1 MPTWKLIFLRSAG
14 FGTGFAIALCAI
26 AGSLFWYNGRPKPP
40 KPWNKQAITAEYD
53 FVRPAGDKDNL
64 TFHYVLQNN
73 TDLDYRV
80 DSDVG
85 IEITGRLRKEK
96 GLRQFASHYETTE
109 YPIFVPAKNRVRM
122 SIIIP
127 YPYPIKEKDKPT
139 RDEQKQ
145 YTTNVAKY
153 VTDEMGNLDG
163 FVLFDTLNRYE
174 IDFPNGWEQHATQSS
189 PK

>member
-1 MPTWKLIFLRSAG
+1 
-14 FGTGFAIALCAI
+14 
-26 AGSLFWYNGRPKPP
+26 
-40 KPWNKQAITAEYD
+40 
-53 FVRPAGDKDNL
+53 
-64 TFHYVLQNN
+64 
-73 TDLDYRV
+73 
-80 DSDVG
+80 
-85 IEITGRLRKEK
+85 
-96 GLRQFASHYETTE
+96 
-109 YPIFVPAKNRVRM
+109 M